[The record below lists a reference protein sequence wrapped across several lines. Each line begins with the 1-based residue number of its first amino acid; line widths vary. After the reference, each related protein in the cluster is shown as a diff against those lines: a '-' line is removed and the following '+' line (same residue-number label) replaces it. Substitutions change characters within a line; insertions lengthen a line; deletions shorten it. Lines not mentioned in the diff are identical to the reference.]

1 MIEKKG
7 EFIDLSNSDQGED
20 ILFAPELEEKK
31 QVEEKS
37 EKNGSKARE
46 RKLSADF
53 AVWKI
58 LVVDDEEDVHT
69 ITSMLFED
77 VSYKGKPVEI
87 LDAYSGAE
95 ACQILA
101 DDADIALV
109 FLDVVME
116 TSHAGLEVVRY
127 LRNELGNK
135 TTRLIL
141 RTGQPGEAPESKV
154 IMEYEIDDYKLKTE
168 LTAQKMLTSLIGGL
182 RSYGT
187 LRSLEYENQLRKQA
201 ETKLLEAYA
210 RLNRVFEQT
219 VSSLT
224 STIELRDSY
233 TAGHARNV
241 GNLAQL
247 IAEKMGLS
255 SENCRMLKLAGY
267 LHDIGK
273 INVPMDLLAKKGEL
287 SEADWIKIR
296 SHPATGYDLLKNI
309 DFPWPLARVVLEHHE
324 RYNGDGY
331 PNGKPQE
338 ELLLESQILAVADVV
353 EAMMLSRPY
362 REALGKD
369 IAMQEIFNGKGEHYH
384 PEIVDIC
391 LQIINEGFEFEKN

>member
-1 MIEKKG
+1 MPEKKG
-7 EFIDLSNSDQGED
+7 EFGGHCESDQAED
-20 ILFAPELEEKK
+20 ILFAPEMEDEK
-31 QVEEKS
+31 QINVSARSSGHNTRESTIS
-37 EKNGSKARE
+37 E
-46 RKLSADF
+46 DF

-58 LVVDDEEDVHT
+58 LVADDEEDVHT

-77 VSYKGKPVEI
+77 VSYKGKPVKI

-95 ACQILA
+95 TCQILA
-101 DDADIALV
+101 EENDIALV

-127 LRNELGNK
+127 LRSELGNL

-187 LRSLEYENQLRKQA
+187 LRSLEYENQRRKQA
-201 ETKLLEAYA
+201 EMKLLEAYA
-210 RLNRVFEQT
+210 RLDKVFEQT
-219 VSSLT
+219 VSSLS
-224 STIELRDSY
+224 STIGLRDSY

-241 GNLAQL
+241 GKLAQS
-247 IAEKMGLS
+247 IAQRMGLPP
-255 SENCRMLKLAGY
+255 EHCRMLKLAGY

-273 INVPMDLLAKKGEL
+273 IDIPMELLMKKGDL
-287 SEADWIKIR
+287 SEEDWAIIR
-296 SHPATGYDLLKNI
+296 DHPETGYKVLQDI

-324 RYNGDGY
+324 RCNGEGY
-331 PNGKPQE
+331 PYGKRQD

-362 REALGKD
+362 REALGKE
-369 IAMQEIFNGKGEHYH
+369 IAMEEIFNHKGDHYH

-391 LQIINEGFEFEKN
+391 LQIINEGFDFETN